1 MSVQY
6 LDLADYLAVACE
18 VTGIEL
24 ATVAKIADIGL
35 ADSALHAPMAGFGGV
50 ELYPDFLD
58 KAAVLVV
65 RLAKNHALPDGNKRC
80 AWVLLRLFVELN
92 GWAWDPYPSVDEAEA
107 SVIAVASGDWREE
120 QMAVWLARHL
130 RPPDERAGR

>member
-1 MSVQY
+1 
-6 LDLADYLAVACE
+6 
-18 VTGIEL
+18 
-24 ATVAKIADIGL
+24 
-35 ADSALHAPMAGFGGV
+35 MAGFGGV
-50 ELYPDFLD
+50 ELYPGFLD

-120 QMAVWLARHL
+120 QMAVWLAGTSVRRTNEPGGDRRTEGEMGDHVVPVSAR
-130 RPPDERAGR
+130 RPQAGGISSARRSVEATLEA